1 MVTKG
6 YSTVLTKIAGQ
17 RFFKTLESAHLLHG
31 LDGIEGLQHGLH
43 EALRED
49 RAVALRYCQD
59 RAARQR
65 FWTVRHW
72 RVLSSRSKKSFF
84 RQPHDDH
91 EARMR
96 QFLNVEK
103 R

>member
-49 RAVALRYCQD
+49 RAVAL
-59 RAARQR
+59 
-65 FWTVRHW
+65 
-72 RVLSSRSKKSFF
+72 
-84 RQPHDDH
+84 
-91 EARMR
+91 
-96 QFLNVEK
+96 
-103 R
+103 